1 MKNKKRVMTF
11 VISEKMHS
19 QIKKRAYEE
28 NNSLAEII
36 RKAVEEYIK
45 KRRRNNGKEGWEK
58 ERK

>member
-1 MKNKKRVMTF
+1 MKNKLDKKKVMTF

-28 NNSLAEII
+28 GNSLAEII

-45 KRRRNNGKEGWEK
+45 KMEEK
-58 ERK
+58 

>member
-28 NNSLAEII
+28 DKSSAEII
-36 RKAVEEYIK
+36 RKSVEEYL
-45 KRRRNNGKEGWEK
+45 KEDK
-58 ERK
+58 NERK